1 MSVFVVV
8 ALVFG
13 MLVAIMDVVHVVSVL
28 DLFVG
33 AVRSAVLVLGR
44 GVLGRVIVF
53 VVVAFVLG
61 VPVAVVDVVQ
71 MVAVLDGDVGAVR
84 SAVPVLGEGMFGLDF
99 LGHDVLLRQAQEGT
113 CAWRSWL
120 CAMAS

>member
-1 MSVFVVV
+1 V

-13 MLVAIMDVVHVVSVL
+13 MLVAIMDIDHVVTVL

-33 AVRSAVLVLGR
+33 AVRSAVLMLGG

-84 SAVPVLGEGMFGLDF
+84 SAVPVLGECMFGLDF
-99 LGHDVLLRQAQEGT
+99 LGHDVLLRQSLEETRA
-113 CAWRSWL
+113 
-120 CAMAS
+120 

>member
-13 MLVAIMDVVHVVSVL
+13 VLVAIMDIVHVVSVL
-28 DLFVG
+28 DGDVG
-33 AVRSAVLVLGR
+33 AVRSAVLVLGKS
-44 GVLGRVIVF
+44 VLGGVIVF

-84 SAVPVLGEGMFGLDF
+84 SAVLVLGEGVFGLDF
-99 LGHDVLLRQAQEGT
+99 LGHDVLLFQTREET
-113 CAWRSWL
+113 CA
-120 CAMAS
+120 